1 MLRCCIA
8 CCALGAAPL
17 AWAEDLSFTDAINRA
32 TADGPTIAAGESAVE
47 AAGLRIAPAD
57 ELPDPKLVLGVR
69 NVPVSGADQFTLDR
83 DFMTRTEVGV
93 MQEVPNRAKRT
104 ARTRHARAAAKAAD
118 AGLDA
123 TRLEARLGAAQAWIE
138 VYFSYER
145 LDLLAAL
152 ESELA
157 ALIESE
163 EERLASGQ
171 DAADAAIA
179 ARIEA
184 SRLEDRRAVV
194 ESDVVASRAELE
206 RWIGDT
212 GDIRPGPAAPTFAI
226 EPARMRSHV
235 EHHVAVAAAAA
246 ETSLARADVE
256 LARSERYSDWSWDVM
271 YGRREPSFSDMI
283 SVGVTF
289 SLPLFQSSR
298 QAPRIEARYAD
309 LRRARADQEAVLRQ
323 HRAHLDAMLADH
335 AALIDQLARLND
347 VRLPLARQRADLAR
361 SRLAAGSP
369 SVDTAINARIDV
381 LEVEFERIRLQQQ
394 IAQVGAALTLEHGER
409 TQ

>member
-8 CCALGAAPL
+8 SCALGAAPL

-32 TADGPTIAAGESAVE
+32 TVDGPTIAAGESAVE
-47 AAGLRIAPAD
+47 AAALRIAPAD

-118 AGLDA
+118 AGLDT
-123 TRLEARLGAAQAWIE
+123 TRLEARLAAAQAWIE
-138 VYFSYER
+138 VYFGYER

-212 GDIRPGPAAPTFAI
+212 GDIRPGPAVPTFAI

-235 EHHVAVAAAAA
+235 RDHVAVAAAAA
-246 ETSLARADVE
+246 ETSLARANVE

-309 LRRARADQEAVLRQ
+309 LQRARAEQEAVLRQ
-323 HRAHLDAMLADH
+323 YRAHLDGMLADH

-347 VRLPLARQRADLAR
+347 VRLPLARQRAELAR
-361 SRLAAGSP
+361 SGLAAGSQ
-369 SVDTAINARIDV
+369 SVDAALKARIDV
-381 LEVEFERIRLQQQ
+381 LEMEFEQIGLRQQT
-394 IAQVGAALTLEHGER
+394 AQLGAVLTLEHGER
-409 TQ
+409 VQ